1 MEIKTVER
9 KNKNCFQ
16 AELRC
21 GNSIQQ
27 KKDMG
32 LRFKINVCL
41 TALLS
46 TSHIHTAH
54 KHGYG
59 YQAVLFFFLKWGGST
74 KFQSMDACLH

>member
-1 MEIKTVER
+1 
-9 KNKNCFQ
+9 
-16 AELRC
+16 
-21 GNSIQQ
+21 
-27 KKDMG
+27 MG
-32 LRFKINVCL
+32 LRFKINVCV

-74 KFQSMDACLH
+74 KFQSVDACLH